1 MEIVNRVQRMS
12 SICMKALS
20 NEMKVGLVSTMGA
33 IHPGHLSL
41 IQTARKMTDLVVV
54 SIFVDRLQFMTEEE
68 YQSYPRDIT
77 KDVDLLR
84 HENVDY
90 IFTPPE
96 EEMYPAGF
104 STYVCV
110 ENYGEKVPG
119 LYRTT
124 YFRGMTTSVTKMIHI
139 VKPAFIF
146 LGQKD
151 GLQGS
156 VLRKMMRDLNI
167 DTEVVVTP
175 VVRDASG
182 LAYAARNYFLTEEQR
197 AAAAVIYRSLKAGE
211 DAVAA
216 GEVQSKKILKEVT
229 QVMETEPL
237 ARLEYSVIANPET
250 LEPVNKIEGK
260 TLIAV
265 GAVIGTTPLNDSLL
279 VELPPK

>member
-1 MEIVNRVQRMS
+1 
-12 SICMKALS
+12 
-20 NEMKVGLVSTMGA
+20 
-33 IHPGHLSL
+33 
-41 IQTARKMTDLVVV
+41 
-54 SIFVDRLQFMTEEE
+54 
-68 YQSYPRDIT
+68 
-77 KDVDLLR
+77 
-84 HENVDY
+84 
-90 IFTPPE
+90 
-96 EEMYPAGF
+96 
-104 STYVCV
+104 
-110 ENYGEKVPG
+110 
-119 LYRTT
+119 
-124 YFRGMTTSVTKMIHI
+124 MTTSVTKMIHI
-139 VKPAFIF
+139 VKPGFIF

-197 AAAAVIYRSLKAGE
+197 AAAAVIYRGLKAAE
-211 DAVAA
+211 DAIAA

-237 ARLEYSVIANPET
+237 AKLEYSVIANPET
-250 LEPVNKIEGK
+250 LEPINKIEGK